1 MYIQIYFGT
10 LFRKNYWII
19 TQIDL
24 PYISQ
29 QMTDKIAELTN
40 KGATSYLRAID
51 ARINQVKIITQTFG
65 LMEKITIKSISTNK

>member
-40 KGATSYLRAID
+40 KGATSYLRAIE
-51 ARINQVKIITQTFG
+51 ARINQVMIISQIFG
-65 LMEKITIKSISTNK
+65 VMEKITIKSISTNK